1 MATYSVKEIYYT
13 IQGEGRHTG
22 RAMVFCR
29 FAGCNLWN
37 GREQDRLQAVCRF
50 CDTDFI
56 GTDGENGGKY
66 TAEQLVTRIRSLW
79 PKDNEQQ
86 VAVVCTGGEPLLQLD
101 RDLIDGMKSAGIY
114 IAIESNGTL
123 PAPEGIDWICVSPKG
138 NSEITQKSG
147 QELKLV
153 YPQRENHPSQF
164 EDLDFEYFYIQ
175 PLEDTNWEEN
185 TAQAVDFVKANPR
198 WMLSV
203 QTHKYL
209 RIP

>member
-66 TAEQLVTRIRSLW
+66 TVGQLVTRIRSLW

-86 VAVVCTGGEPLLQLD
+86 IAVVCTGGEPLLQLD

-138 NSEITQKSG
+138 NSEIRQKSG

-153 YPQRENHPSQF
+153 YPQPENHPSQF

-175 PLEDTNWEEN
+175 PLEDTDWEEN
-185 TAQAVDFVKANPR
+185 TAKAVDFVKSNPR